1 MARKKRRKKERGANW
16 EPKVVYQADR
26 GRWMVDCGFKFD
38 PDKRLRQFYP
48 TEQDA
53 RDWAVAKRTEFLEIL
68 SGRKAEEKAGSFARL
83 SSLTETQRKH
93 MIEALSIT
101 NGDTSKIIRALRFF
115 EKHTSTADA
124 SRKLADVYKEY
135 IDAKNASGKRP
146 RTIRDAK
153 GKLKPFDKVFG
164 TQSISEIS
172 TADVEG
178 WLNDQKFK
186 PSTRNAYRVALTGL
200 FNHAVRRRYTEYNP
214 VAAIESVTVDQGLP
228 VIHTPAQ
235 VKAILRAAGNYIPC
249 HKVVVARD
257 KNRKAITK
265 EDRIETDPSK
275 IHQARSMIIP
285 YLAIGYFAGLRP
297 ENELVN
303 LDWKDIDFEAK
314 TIRVSPATA
323 KKRRQR
329 YVDMTD
335 NLVAWLTPYALK
347 SGKIGFSRRL
357 LREVRK
363 NSKVEWS
370 KDVMRHSFGSYLLAQ
385 NEDAPKTALQMGHS
399 HVDVLFNHYRN
410 LVKKAEAEKYW
421 EIEPQGTPGIIH
433 FPTAKAG

>member
-1 MARKKRRKKERGANW
+1 MARKHKIKRERGANW
-16 EPKVVYQADR
+16 EPKIR
-26 GRWMVDCGFKFD
+26 ERKGRNSWLVDLGTKFN
-38 PDKRLRQFYP
+38 PRFIYCP
-48 TEQDA
+48 TKEEAQIKA
-53 RDWAVAKRTEFLEIL
+53 AEKKNEFMTRL
-68 SGRKAEEKAGSFARL
+68 SGQKQAEKEKAAFNWFNLDNAQQNQLATAFS
-83 SSLTETQRKH
+83 TV
-93 MIEALSIT
+93 
-101 NGDTSKIIRALRFF
+101 NGDTAKILRALRFY
-115 EKHTSTADA
+115 EKHTSTADS
-124 SRKLADVYKEY
+124 SRKFADVNKEY
-135 IDAKNASGKRP
+135 IAAKDASGKRP

-153 GKLKPFDKVFG
+153 GKLAAFEKVFG

-178 WLNDQKFK
+178 WLNDQKFT
-186 PSTRNAYRVALTGL
+186 PSTRNAYRVALSGL
-200 FNHAVRRRYTEYNP
+200 FNHAVKRRYTEHNP
-214 VAAIESVTVDQGLP
+214 AAAIEVTLVDQGLP
-228 VIHTPAQ
+228 AIHTVEQ
-235 VKAILRAAGNYIPC
+235 VSAMLNTAAKLGT
-249 HKVVVARD
+249 HKTR
-257 KNRKAITK
+257 
-265 EDRIETDPSK
+265 SK
-275 IHQARSMIIP
+275 LVP

-329 YVDMTD
+329 YVDITD

-357 LREVRK
+357 FREVRED
-363 NSKVEWS
+363 SKVEWS

-399 HVDVLFNHYRN
+399 HVDVFFNHYRN
-410 LVKKAEAEKYW
+410 LVKKSVAGKYW
-421 EIEPQGTPGIIH
+421 EIVPQEFPGIIQ